1 MLYSIPIRAILGE
14 RRIELENTIT
24 NSIDFNGFSRQAH
37 TNCVVPKPIVNDPL
51 YLITRPMYLNSSK
64 FRNYTRQ
71 LIFKTYRLQQTAH
84 PHTCTHPSIPV
95 ICLSII
101 ITPRATHSR
110 IPIPTARAH
119 VCYMCTSG
127 KVATLQKK
135 TEGRSLLILYNPR
148 CHTFTRVEK
157 DERETENDL
166 GDEKYST
173 VARKKKNVVY
183 GLTRQPS
190 PAKRACASV

>member
-71 LIFKTYRLQQTAH
+71 LIFKTYRLQQTSHPHMYAPFQTRNLFVNHHHASRNSLANPHTHSSRARLLYVYIEKSRYVAKENRRPIPAH
-84 PHTCTHPSIPV
+84 P
-95 ICLSII
+95 L
-101 ITPRATHSR
+101 
-110 IPIPTARAH
+110 
-119 VCYMCTSG
+119 
-127 KVATLQKK
+127 
-135 TEGRSLLILYNPR
+135 
-148 CHTFTRVEK
+148 
-157 DERETENDL
+157 
-166 GDEKYST
+166 
-173 VARKKKNVVY
+173 
-183 GLTRQPS
+183 
-190 PAKRACASV
+190 